1 MIIRYF
7 FTRIIYF
14 FLTLYTAF
22 TITYILIRLMPVDA
36 VENIIAQMTAQGQV
50 YDPAALNE
58 LRQQLYEIFG
68 FTGSPIEQYFRYLLS
83 IFTLNFGPSILA
95 FPTPSIELIWRQLP
109 WTIGLL
115 TVSVVISWVAGNL
128 IGIIASVREGSRISK
143 ILQAVALTI
152 YPIPYYIMALILIF
166 FFAYLI
172 PLFPLTGSTAIFEE
186 INLDTVINIVKGA
199 TLPALSIIIVSM
211 LGWWFLS
218 SRILTLNT
226 LSEDFIEY
234 AMIRGL
240 PWRHIFRRY
249 LMKNILLP
257 QVTALGLALGS
268 IFSGAILTEV
278 VFAYPGLG
286 QLLYR
291 AISNGDISTALG
303 IVTLSIYAVAL
314 ATLIL
319 DLIYPLI
326 DPRVRYK

>member
-7 FTRIIYF
+7 FVRIVYF
-14 FLTLYTAF
+14 FLTLFTAF

-58 LRQQLYEIFG
+58 LRQQLREMFG
-68 FTGSPIEQYFRYLLS
+68 LTGSPIEQYMRYLIS
-83 IFTLNFGPSILA
+83 IFTLNFGPSILS
-95 FPTPSIELIWRQLP
+95 FPTPATELIMRQLP

-115 TVSVVISWVAGNL
+115 TFSVIISWVAGNL
-128 IGIIASVREGSRISK
+128 IGIIASVHEGSRVSK
-143 ILQAVALTI
+143 ILQAIALTI
-152 YPIPYYIMALILIF
+152 YPIPYYIMALVLIF
-166 FFAYLI
+166 LFAYLI
-172 PLFPLTGSTAIFEE
+172 PLFPLTGSVTIFEE
-186 INLDTVINIVKGA
+186 FTIDTVISIVRGA

-226 LSEDFIEY
+226 LSEDFVEY
-234 AMIRGL
+234 AVIRGL
-240 PWRHIFRRY
+240 PWKHIFRKY

-268 IFSGAILTEV
+268 IFSGAILTEA

-286 QLLYR
+286 LLLYR
-291 AISNGDISTALG
+291 AIANGDISTALG